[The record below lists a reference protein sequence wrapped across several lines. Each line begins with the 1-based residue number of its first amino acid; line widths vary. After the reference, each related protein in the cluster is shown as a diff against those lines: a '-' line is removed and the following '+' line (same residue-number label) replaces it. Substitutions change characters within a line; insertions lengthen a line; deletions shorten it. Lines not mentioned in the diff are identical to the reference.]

1 MAGIGKSRALLIAT
15 LLAMASAVGGYF
27 ATRGAASGTAGPS
40 TVALRDLTWVEI
52 RDAVAAG
59 YTTVIVPTGGI
70 EQNGPHMIL
79 GKHDDIVGFAARRIA
94 ADLGRTLVT
103 PVVSFVP
110 QSGHLKY
117 PGTIGVRQE
126 VFRGLLEDIA
136 ASLKG
141 SGFKVICFIG
151 DHGES
156 IEAQSAVAEKLS
168 RQWAAN
174 GVRVLNVTDY
184 YDDRAQYQKLEAEGE
199 SRAAIGIHAGIIDTS
214 ELMSINP
221 AGVDLTRVA
230 LRAFPWSAN
239 GASGNPERSSSG
251 RGRQLID
258 MRVAAAVAQIKAQ
271 LAKPGH

>member
-1 MAGIGKSRALLIAT
+1 MRRHHALAIALLALSAVAGGYVMT
-15 LLAMASAVGGYF
+15 RSSASA
-27 ATRGAASGTAGPS
+27 TAGPS
-40 TVALRDLTWVEI
+40 TVTLRDLTWVEI

-94 ADLGRTLVT
+94 ADVGRTLVA

-110 QSGHLKY
+110 QSVNLKW

-136 ASLKG
+136 TSLKG
-141 SGFKVICFIG
+141 SGFKVICYIG

-156 IEAQSAVAEKLS
+156 IEAQSAVAEKLT
-168 RQWAAN
+168 RAWAPS
-174 GVRVLNVTDY
+174 GVRVLNITDY

-199 SRAAIGIHAGIIDTS
+199 SRAAIGVHAGIIDTS

-221 AGVDLTRVA
+221 AGVDLKRVA

-239 GASGNPERSSSG
+239 GASGNPERSTPL
-251 RGRQLID
+251 RGRELID
-258 MRVAAAVAQIKAQ
+258 MRIAAAVAQIKGQ
-271 LAKPGH
+271 LAKPSH